1 MKKLSKLLIKLFYI
15 VFTVA
20 MLLTCPNVLGRNN
33 PKQYRVGASL
43 LECSSAGKDPGVLV
57 DNKLS
62 MSQQRV
68 LVAQKASGILGCIRK
83 SIGSRSREVILP
95 LYSAL
100 VRHIWS
106 AVSSSE
112 LLSTRQ
118 TWKKWSGSSRGL
130 QSQSRVWRMPL
141 TMKGWGSWAKP
152 QEEMTDETH

>member
-1 MKKLSKLLIKLFYI
+1 MKKLSKLLIKVFYI
-15 VFTVA
+15 MFTIA
-20 MLLTCPNVLGRNN
+20 MLLTCPNVLVLHLRRNN
-33 PKQYRVGASL
+33 PRQYRVEANVLGS
-43 LECSSAGKDPGVLV
+43 SSAGKDSGVLV

-62 MSQQRV
+62 MSQQHI
-68 LVAQKASGILGCIRK
+68 LVTKKASGILGCIRK
-83 SIGSRSREVILP
+83 SIGSKLREVILT

-106 AVSSSE
+106 AVYSSG

-141 TMKGWGSWAKP
+141 AMKG
-152 QEEMTDETH
+152 